1 MFIARACIPFVC
13 CSWLKALKGTISNAP
28 IHGEKSHVNAASVG
42 DIGKVTII
50 SKGEYN
56 QSKRASPIHI
66 IYIDIYYIN
75 IFTGKPICYVF
86 FPLLLLL
93 VFLYYIL

>member
-50 SKGEYN
+50 SKGGV
-56 QSKRASPIHI
+56 QSIQEGITHSQH
-66 IYIDIYYIN
+66 IYIY
-75 IFTGKPICYVF
+75 
-86 FPLLLLL
+86 
-93 VFLYYIL
+93 LYCDFDGGCSLDL